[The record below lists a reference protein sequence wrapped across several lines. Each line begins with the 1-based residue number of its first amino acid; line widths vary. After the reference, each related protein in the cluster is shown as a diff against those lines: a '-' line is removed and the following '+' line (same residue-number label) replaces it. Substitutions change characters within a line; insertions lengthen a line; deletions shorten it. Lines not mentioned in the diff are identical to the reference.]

1 MFKTQTIQREQ
12 KGQVKIV
19 WLPEHLWVSW
29 RLYEVLIKIG
39 RQALQG
45 DLEREK
51 QNSVRMHDYNIH
63 LSLQEGN
70 GPNIP

>member
-1 MFKTQTIQREQ
+1 M
-12 KGQVKIV
+12 
-19 WLPEHLWVSW
+19 
-29 RLYEVLIKIG
+29 LIKIG